1 MKKKFCLPLIVS
13 ILLLVFGWQIIRQQK
28 IRLARKN
35 EIAEAETGEV
45 KLVLDFGEGKVTTYT
60 LEFCFPC
67 GELTVFDLLQQI
79 TKENKLALTKEKSD
93 FGVMVKKIGDKENSQ
108 DHFWLYY
115 VNDTMAEVG
124 ADQYQLKD
132 NDLVEWKYEK
142 LQ

>member
-1 MKKKFCLPLIVS
+1 MKKKFWLPLIAS
-13 ILLLVFGWQIIRQQK
+13 ILLLIFGWQIIKQQK

-35 EIAEAETGEV
+35 EISEAETGEV
-45 KLVLDFGEGKVTTYT
+45 KLILDFGDARVTTYT
-60 LEFCFPC
+60 LEFCPPC
-67 GELTVFDLLQQI
+67 GGLTVFDLLQQI
-79 TKENKLALTKEKSD
+79 AKENNLALTKEGSD
-93 FGVMVKKIGDKENSQ
+93 FGVMVKSIGDKENSQ

-115 VNDTMAEVG
+115 INDKMAEVA